1 MKKTS
6 LKAILT
12 LSIIAALFL
21 FVLAGCGQ
29 NVENTSGNMGT
40 AGESTRNSG
49 TLILSVNPEIEI
61 TYNGEGIVTS
71 VTACNDD
78 ALAILSA
85 YSGFE
90 GKECREVVTEL
101 VTEIGKAGYLIEE
114 IEGEACAIT
123 IEIEEGSMLPT
134 DSFMEDIASD
144 VKDCVSDNEWNGSV
158 EIIGDSNYGV
168 SDYDDTGDSNYGDS
182 NYGDSSYDDTDNSNY
197 GDSSYDDTDNSNY
210 GDSSYDDTDD
220 SNYGDSSYDDT
231 DDSNYGDST
240 YDDTNDSNYG
250 DSTYDDTNDSNYGD
264 SAYDDTDDSNYGDS
278 SYDNTSDSN
287 YGTTPPAGTDS
298 DSGYDDSDDG
308 DSDYDDSDDG
318 DSDYDDSDDGD
329 SDYDDSDY
337 DDSDDG
343 DSDYDD

>member
-197 GDSSYDDTDNSNY
+197 GDSSYDDTD
-210 GDSSYDDTDD
+210 
-220 SNYGDSSYDDT
+220 
-231 DDSNYGDST
+231 
-240 YDDTNDSNYG
+240 DSNYG